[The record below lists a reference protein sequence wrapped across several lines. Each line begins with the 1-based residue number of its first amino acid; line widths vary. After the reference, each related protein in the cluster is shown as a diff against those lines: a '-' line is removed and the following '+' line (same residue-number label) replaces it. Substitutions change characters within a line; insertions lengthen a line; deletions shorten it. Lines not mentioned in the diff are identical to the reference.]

1 MEVRVK
7 KSFDGVVAA
16 AFAAGMA
23 LMASGAIDREFLK
36 ELVSI
41 PSETRNAAECARAVD
56 VYAGWLEA
64 RGVVCTVM
72 TNGVGRKFLYAAT
85 TPGLEHDFVFVSH
98 LDVVPAINQSQY
110 APRIEGDI
118 FRGRGACDTKGNAV
132 VIAQVLSELAG
143 KASVGAVMSTDE
155 EGGSGWRCGTAGYA
169 IELGV
174 RPRRMVLVGDSAGEA
189 PGQLFVGEK
198 GHLRITLTARGKG
211 GHSSIPWACDNP
223 VTKIV
228 RAAAKLLDAYPM
240 EASAEDNWHNVL
252 SPTTMHGSDA
262 SNIIP
267 DTASITFSFRFCNP
281 GDEIAAMERIREMTG
296 LEVTCPSSYLKPVV
310 NRDDDPLIEALF
322 AAMKAK
328 WPGDGVRLGRMSAA
342 TDASYFAGLGLPT
355 VIFASDAWGA
365 HAADER
371 CSLSKLDEYA
381 DLFVSFLSAQSR

>member
-1 MEVRVK
+1 MTGVSMNK
-7 KSFDGVVAA
+7 IAIAVVAA
-16 AFAAGMA
+16 GAA

-36 ELVSI
+36 ALVEI
-41 PSETRNAAECARAVD
+41 PSETRSAKECARAVD
-56 VYAGWLEA
+56 AYAGWLEA
-64 RGVVCTVM
+64 RGVICTVM

-85 TPGLEHDFVFVSH
+85 TPGLAHDFVFVSH
-98 LDVVPAINQSQY
+98 LDVVPAIDPAQY
-110 APRIEGDI
+110 TPRIEGDI
-118 FRGRGACDTKGNAV
+118 FHGRGACDTKGNAV
-132 VIAQVLSELAG
+132 IIAQVLAELVG
-143 KASVGAVMSTDE
+143 KASVGAVISTDE

-198 GHLRITLTARGKG
+198 GHIRITLTAHGKG

-223 VTKIV
+223 VSKV
-228 RAAAKLLDAYPM
+228 MRAAVKVMDAYPM

-252 SPTTMHGSDA
+252 SPTTMRGSEA

-267 DTASITFSFRFCNP
+267 DSASVTFSYRFCNP
-281 GDEIAAMERIREMTG
+281 GDDMKAVAHIRELTG
-296 LEVTCPSSYLKPVV
+296 LEVTHPADYLKPVV

-328 WPGDGVRLGRMSAA
+328 WPAGDIRLGRMSAA
-342 TDASYFAGLGLPT
+342 TDASYYVGFGLPT

-365 HAADER
+365 HAVDER

-381 DLFVSFLSAQSR
+381 DLFVSFIAAQK